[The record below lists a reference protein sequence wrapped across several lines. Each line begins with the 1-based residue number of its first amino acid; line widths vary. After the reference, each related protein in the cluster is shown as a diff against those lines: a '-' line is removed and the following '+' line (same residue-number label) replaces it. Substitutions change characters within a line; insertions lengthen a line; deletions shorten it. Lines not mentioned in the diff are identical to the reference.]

1 MLARSVARC
10 SHKLRAPVLR
20 PCLRFARPQC
30 RRFSMHAAGPTPGSA
45 PMSSAGMLAPFVGEL
60 DRIAPSF
67 KLNGSQIQVLQSPAE
82 FYETLK
88 DKIRKAERRIFL
100 STLYIGKSEKELVR
114 ICRRLVMTWR
124 VLMCVDCHPARG
136 PPREAR
142 TQTQHPYRRPTRN
155 PRSSRCVLRIPISL
169 SNRRVWARTS

>member
-10 SHKLRAPVLR
+10 SNRLRTPVLR

-30 RRFSMHAAGPTPGSA
+30 RRFSMHASGATPGSA

-67 KLNGSQIQVLQSPAE
+67 KINGSQIRVLQSPAE

-88 DKIRKAERRIFL
+88 DKIRHAERRIFL
-100 STLYIGKSEKELVR
+100 STLYIGKSERELVR
-114 ICRRLVMTWR
+114 ARCILVGSVVYPDLPRSPPCKRLSVRNPSSDSASSRMP
-124 VLMCVDCHPARG
+124 CAEPARL
-136 PPREAR
+136 R
-142 TQTQHPYRRPTRN
+142 TRHAHPF
-155 PRSSRCVLRIPISL
+155 
-169 SNRRVWARTS
+169 